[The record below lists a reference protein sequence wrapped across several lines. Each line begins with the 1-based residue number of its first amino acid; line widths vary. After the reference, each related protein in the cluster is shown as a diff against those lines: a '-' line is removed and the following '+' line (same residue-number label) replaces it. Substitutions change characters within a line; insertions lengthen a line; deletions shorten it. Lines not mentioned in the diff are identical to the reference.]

1 MPEKVELIKNDK
13 EKLSVDLLSEFSIE
27 IDGTP
32 RKFIL
37 MTANEIDQNGL
48 VKILASEIKDGKII
62 KIESDD
68 DWTIVK
74 NIMRSIISSS
84 KGDYTYTNT
93 SDNMS
98 YEVSDDYARVI
109 AVRDDAKQA
118 LVNDYEE
125 NKPEPEDV
133 IPQENETTEDPNAVI
148 YPTES
153 EATPIG
159 SELVSGIAE
168 VNPDAET
175 KEEVKE
181 EESTEEEPQDIV
193 PNDAVIPEIPTANAE
208 EEVTNE
214 TTDNTSAFEDTVV
227 VSTVSTNDSA
237 RDELVNSIIAA
248 VDKYIASSK
257 PSVNTDMQDTI
268 AKMQEELNKMSETLK
283 TQA

>member
-1 MPEKVELIKNDK
+1 MPEKVELIKSDK
-13 EKLSVDLLSEFSIE
+13 EKLNVDLLSEFSIE
-27 IDGTP
+27 IEGIP

-74 NIMRSIISSS
+74 NVMRSIISSS

-153 EATPIG
+153 EAAPIG

-175 KEEVKE
+175 KEETKE

-208 EEVTNE
+208 EEGTNE
-214 TTDNTSAFEDTVV
+214 TTDNTSASEDTVV
-227 VSTVSTNDSA
+227 VPTVSTNDSA